1 MKQWL
6 ALRTAGICLALGL
19 ALMAA
24 AVQAQGA
31 RVTVNGQ
38 PITDQQINDRANLLR
53 LEGQGSSNSARV
65 QLATDSLIDDTIKLA
80 EASRLGISVSD
91 GQVDSA
97 FANIATNMRSSVSNL
112 TNILTQNGVNPQSLR
127 DRLEAAIAW
136 QQVVSQVL
144 RSRVQLPSSIWK
156 CRPLN
161 R

>member
-1 MKQWL
+1 MRQWL
-6 ALRTAGICLALGL
+6 VLRTAGICLALGL
-19 ALMAA
+19 AFMAA

-31 RVTVNGQ
+31 RVTVDGQ

-91 GQVDSA
+91 EQVDSA

-112 TNILTQNGVNPQSLR
+112 NSILTQNGVNPQSLR

-144 RSRVQLPSSIWK
+144 RSRI
-156 CRPLN
+156 
-161 R
+161 

>member
-1 MKQWL
+1 MRHWL

-65 QLATDSLIDDTIKLA
+65 QLATDSLIDDMIKMQQQQ
-80 EASRLGISVSD
+80 EICWKIK
-91 GQVDSA
+91 
-97 FANIATNMRSSVSNL
+97 NKIKMR
-112 TNILTQNGVNPQSLR
+112 
-127 DRLEAAIAW
+127 
-136 QQVVSQVL
+136 
-144 RSRVQLPSSIWK
+144 
-156 CRPLN
+156 C
-161 R
+161 

>member
-1 MKQWL
+1 
-6 ALRTAGICLALGL
+6 
-19 ALMAA
+19 MAA

-31 RVTVNGQ
+31 RVTVDGQ

-91 GQVDSA
+91 EQVDSA

-112 TNILTQNGVNPQSLR
+112 NSILTQNGVNPQSLR

-144 RSRVQLPSSIWK
+144 RSRI
-156 CRPLN
+156 
-161 R
+161 